1 VDPCPDS
8 TPEIVRIANKSL
20 IDMANKRDETE
31 AHKIEIA
38 RTIVNRGSGTSAS
51 EGGRAVPQS
60 HSSATGPSTSATRS
74 SASPFFVPRSTP
86 GGKPSIRSLI
96 KTNETEEANKLVA
109 KCFLWSDIPFNIA
122 NNPFYHPMFEAAAIV
137 GPGYR
142 GPSYH
147 DLRGRL
153 LQGEKADCT
162 ERLAQLRETWKTT
175 GCTVMSDGWTD
186 GKGRSILN
194 FLVSCPKGTMF
205 IKSVDASAYTKDA
218 QLLCELLDGFIRE
231 IGPPYV
237 VQVITDNAANYVVAG
252 RMLMERYPSLY
263 WSPCAAHCID
273 LMLEDMGKLPWIKE
287 IIDSARSVT
296 KYIYNHTF
304 VLSLMRQFTGN
315 KELVRP
321 AITRFATTF
330 ISLQSLL
337 KSMLDLQR
345 MFLSNEWVA
354 CVYSTKQD
362 GQAIAQLVGHDLIF
376 WSGVGEV
383 CAISEPFE
391 VCAISE
397 PLVKVLRLVD
407 GEKPAMGYL
416 YEAMDRAKEAIY
428 RYYEN
433 KGEEGLT
440 KRAQIWG
447 VIDERW
453 NNTLH
458 RPIHAAGLYL
468 NPAFAYACGFNF
480 DGEVIDG
487 FLQCVQRMV
496 LTPAERLEIS
506 RQNEIYRMAS
516 GMVGYDMAVQDRTT
530 WMSGKL
536 LFQFLFIPFYILY
549 MTIIA

>member
-1 VDPCPDS
+1 
-8 TPEIVRIANKSL
+8 
-20 IDMANKRDETE
+20 M
-31 AHKIEIA
+31 
-38 RTIVNRGSGTSAS
+38 
-51 EGGRAVPQS
+51 
-60 HSSATGPSTSATRS
+60 
-74 SASPFFVPRSTP
+74 RSTP
-86 GGKPSIRSLI
+86 GGQPSIRSLI
-96 KTNETEEANKLVA
+96 KKKETEEADKLVA

-122 NNPFYHPMFEAAAIV
+122 NNAFYHPMFEATAIV

-142 GPSYH
+142 GPSYQ
-147 DLRGRL
+147 DLRGLL

-186 GKGRSILN
+186 GKGISILN
-194 FLVSCPKGTMF
+194 FLVNCPKGTMF
-205 IKSVDASAYTKDA
+205 IKSVDANAYTQDA

-231 IGPPYV
+231 IGLQYV
-237 VQVITDNAANYVVAG
+237 VQFITDNVANYVAAG
-252 RMLMERYPSLY
+252 RMLMQRYPSLY

-273 LMLEDMGKLPWIKE
+273 LMLEGMGKLPWIKE
-287 IIDSARSVT
+287 IIDSAQSVT
-296 KYIYNHTF
+296 YIYIYIYIYIYNHTY

-315 KELVRP
+315 RELVHP
-321 AITRFATTF
+321 AITRFSTSF

-337 KSMLDLQR
+337 KSMLDLQG

-383 CAISEPFE
+383 CT
-391 VCAISE
+391 ISE

-447 VIDERW
+447 VMDERW

-468 NPAFAYACGFNF
+468 NPAFTYACGFNF

-487 FLQCVQRMV
+487 FLQFVQRMV
-496 LTPAERLEIS
+496 LTLAERSKIS
-506 RQNEIYRMAS
+506 R
-516 GMVGYDMAVQDRTT
+516 
-530 WMSGKL
+530 
-536 LFQFLFIPFYILY
+536 
-549 MTIIA
+549 